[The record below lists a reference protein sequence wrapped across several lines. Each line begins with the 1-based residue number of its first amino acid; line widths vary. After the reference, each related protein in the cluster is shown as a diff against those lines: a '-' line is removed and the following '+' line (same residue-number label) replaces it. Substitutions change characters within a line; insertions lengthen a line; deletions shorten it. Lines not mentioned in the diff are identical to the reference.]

1 VKNSIHSEAFRR
13 QVKICTEKRIFL
25 KKPSKSVDTY
35 FESWYSN
42 LCCPKG
48 QQTKR
53 KARKKETKKDVDLE
67 SLK

>member
-1 VKNSIHSEAFRR
+1 M
-13 QVKICTEKRIFL
+13 KICTEKRIFL

-67 SLK
+67 EQK